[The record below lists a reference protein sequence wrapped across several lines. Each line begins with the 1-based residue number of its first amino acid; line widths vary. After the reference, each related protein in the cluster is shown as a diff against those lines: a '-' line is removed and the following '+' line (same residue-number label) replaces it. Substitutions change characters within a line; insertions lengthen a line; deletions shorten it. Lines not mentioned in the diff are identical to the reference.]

1 MYNIDSVY
9 VAVFINFVRS
19 KMMLHA
25 GVQVNTR
32 LILGYYRYLLKLPQ
46 SFFDSMRSGEI
57 LSRMADAARI
67 NTFINSTL
75 LTIVIFGFIIYNDY
89 NGSSSK
95 TASVNA
101 EKNTVKQTESEKV
114 TKAETDTKKNSNRTQ
129 VQGNPTVCIDAAH
142 GGSSTGGA
150 SGNYT
155 EKAITLSVA
164 LKVKEYLEESGVNVV
179 MTRTSDRDVTNE
191 QRVKT
196 CNDSKASAMVSIH
209 MNSADK
215 TVTAKG
221 AECWVHTKKPADSQ
235 KLAEDVLKQ
244 LKSEAGFNDRGVKY
258 GTVADN
264 QENYYINSHSS
275 CASMVLQLGFITD
288 STDVKLVTDK
298 LDTTATAIADGI
310 VEYLNGKAH

>member
-1 MYNIDSVY
+1 MNRNKKENPPKRWDKIIG
-9 VAVFINFVRS
+9 AV
-19 KMMLHA
+19 
-25 GVQVNTR
+25 
-32 LILGYYRYLLKLPQ
+32 
-46 SFFDSMRSGEI
+46 
-57 LSRMADAARI
+57 
-67 NTFINSTL
+67 TL

-196 CNDSKASAMVSIH
+196 SSIVLTI
-209 MNSADK
+209 ADK
-215 TVTAKG
+215 GICLKTSV
-221 AECWVHTKKPADSQ
+221 PP
-235 KLAEDVLKQ
+235 KLSISTSIVF
-244 LKSEAGFNDRGVKY
+244 LKSNSVFLS
-258 GTVADN
+258 
-264 QENYYINSHSS
+264 INSSS
-275 CASMVLQLGFITD
+275 VNKCLPFCIVSFIFSSPHKIKT
-288 STDVKLVTDK
+288 SAFSGRLFKFQK
-298 LDTTATAIADGI
+298 
-310 VEYLNGKAH
+310 